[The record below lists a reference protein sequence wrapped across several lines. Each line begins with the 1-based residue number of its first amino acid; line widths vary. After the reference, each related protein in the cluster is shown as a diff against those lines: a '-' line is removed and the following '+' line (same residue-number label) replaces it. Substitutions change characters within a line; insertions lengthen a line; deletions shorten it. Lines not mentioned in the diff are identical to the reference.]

1 MTGSEATEAVEGVKW
16 AMLAAGLFVVSVQVG
31 LAAFALKMGFA
42 IAKAKTTQE
51 ALPII
56 TLVVAPAVT
65 LIAGLTPAA
74 VELFRR
80 L

>member
-1 MTGSEATEAVEGVKW
+1 MTGSDVTTAVEGVKW
-16 AMLAAGLFVVSVQVG
+16 AMLAAGIFVVSVQVG
-31 LAAFALKMGFA
+31 LAAFALTMGFA

-56 TLVVAPAVT
+56 TLVVAPAIT